1 MHKNRWKPTR
11 VIVILI
17 HVNLWLIVTPL
28 AEVRRIL
35 PLSLPVVDL
44 DTMTKTS
51 YTPFLETD
59 TRSSSY

>member
-1 MHKNRWKPTR
+1 MHNNRWRTTR

-17 HVNLWLIVTPL
+17 YVNLWLIVTLL
-28 AEVRRIL
+28 AEMRRIL

-44 DTMTKTS
+44 DTMTKTRF
-51 YTPFLETD
+51 TPFLEID